1 MIVCIIIYTHKIY
14 MHAYTNMYYK
24 VELCYNFFNVYI
36 YTFYMHPSKNI
47 STYIVHVH
55 ITRRSLSVVF
65 VVVRVYTL
73 YIHTHTKYQY
83 IHVYIY
89 AISGRGLSRTFG
101 ALDQCWCL
109 VALQVT
115 PSPPASPFSA
125 HTRTLSIWWLSHLLS
140 LALTRSRIGAH
151 A

>member
-115 PSPPASPFSA
+115 PSPPPPPSL
-125 HTRTLSIWWLSHLLS
+125 HTHALSQFGGCLTCSHLLS
-140 LALTRSRIGAH
+140 LALG
-151 A
+151 